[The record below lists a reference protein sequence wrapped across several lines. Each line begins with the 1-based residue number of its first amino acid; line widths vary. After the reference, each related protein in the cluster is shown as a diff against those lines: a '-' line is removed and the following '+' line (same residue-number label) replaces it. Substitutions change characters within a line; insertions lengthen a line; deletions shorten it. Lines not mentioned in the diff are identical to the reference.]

1 MYICVYI
8 YIYTHIVIMCYRS
21 GSSPTRV
28 AEAASTLCVY
38 IYIYKQCVYMCI
50 YIIVCVCICIYIYIC
65 IIVCMSLSLYTY
77 ICVMSITKLYDS
89 VLSYD
94 IAHAIT

>member
-1 MYICVYI
+1 
-8 YIYTHIVIMCYRS
+8 
-21 GSSPTRV
+21 
-28 AEAASTLCVY
+28 
-38 IYIYKQCVYMCI
+38 
-50 YIIVCVCICIYIYIC
+50 
-65 IIVCMSLSLYTY
+65 MSLSLYTY